1 MGGEGREK
9 RRSGEARPAGCVVRR
24 GGAVTASIDSCAA
37 RSTRLA
43 PCGAAVLVRLEFILA
58 GHLIPGLGG
67 SWGAYTV
74 LGRQG
79 RR

>member
-1 MGGEGREK
+1 MCRRGGEGREE

-43 PCGAAVLVRLEFILA
+43 PCGASMLVRLEFILA
-58 GHLIPGLGG
+58 CHVILGQGG
-67 SWGAYTV
+67 SWCMCAV
-74 LGRQG
+74 LGG
-79 RR
+79 R